1 MGSADI
7 VPGVSGGTVALV
19 LGIYERLIAEIRL
32 GASALRHII
41 GRDPKGALSTV
52 RRIDWGWLGSL
63 LLGILTAIAILSAVI
78 ERLLA
83 EQPVRTAAVFSG
95 LVVGSVLVAWRLI
108 QHRTSAHIAVALG
121 VGAGLFLLLGLRSD
135 THATGAEI
143 VTQPWWIFTA
153 AGALAICAMILPG
166 ISGSFIL
173 VMIGMYTEVL
183 GAVNDRNL
191 AAVAATGIGCV
202 IGLASFST
210 LLDWMLNHHHDMVIA
225 AMVGLMIGSMRVL
238 WPWPG
243 GTETT
248 RLSAPSGDVTV
259 PLLLGAAAFILVIS
273 VDRVAQRRPAAT

>member
-259 PLLLGAAAFILVIS
+259 PLLLGAAAFILVIT

>member
-259 PLLLGAAAFILVIS
+259 PLLLAAAAFILVIT

>member
-259 PLLLGAAAFILVIS
+259 PLLLGAAAFILVIT
-273 VDRVAQRRPAAT
+273 VDRVAQQRPAAT

>member
-95 LVVGSVLVAWRLI
+95 LVVGSVVVAWRLI

-259 PLLLGAAAFILVIS
+259 PLLLAAAAFILVIT

>member
-95 LVVGSVLVAWRLI
+95 LVVGSVVVAWRLI

-191 AAVAATGIGCV
+191 VAVAATGIGCV

-259 PLLLGAAAFILVIS
+259 PLLLAAAAFILVIT

>member
-191 AAVAATGIGCV
+191 VAVAATGIGCV

-259 PLLLGAAAFILVIS
+259 PLLLAAAAFILVIT